1 MKKFNQFTY
10 WKRGVNLGKK
20 KLKVKPKDGKE
31 HLIYYQ
37 IRNGDWDES
46 PYWKM
51 ANENSQKFDLEKRE
65 WKERN
70 PRVSKQS
77 YEDWEMVRRNKW
89 NKEIFKLKEAH
100 QEYELKTINN
110 LIQELNHAFGF
121 VNCPINLEMF
131 EGTLEDLYWA
141 YKKEIQ
147 KLIPI

>member
-1 MKKFNQFTY
+1 MEKK
-10 WKRGVNLGKK
+10 
-20 KLKVKPKDGKE
+20 
-31 HLIYYQ
+31 
-37 IRNGDWDES
+37 
-46 PYWKM
+46 
-51 ANENSQKFDLEKRE
+51 E

-70 PRVSKQS
+70 PRASKHS
-77 YEDWEMVRRNKW
+77 YEDWKMVRRNKW